1 MTERDKSGKFK
12 PGASGN
18 SKGRP
23 KGHGTAGKFRKQ
35 LETHADALIAKTVEL
50 ALEGDTTAL
59 RICMD
64 KILPSLKA
72 TAAPVQF
79 TVNTNNN
86 LTELGEGIIQAVGQ
100 GDLPP
105 DYGVQMLNGLGV
117 LANIRK
123 SDELSQR
130 VKELE
135 SEKQK

>member
-1 MTERDKSGKFK
+1 MTERDKLGKFK
-12 PGASGN
+12 PGTSGN

-23 KGHGTAGKFRKQ
+23 KGQGTAGKFRKQ

-72 TAAPVQF
+72 KAAPVQF
-79 TVNTNNN
+79 AVNTSNN

-105 DYGVQMLNGLGV
+105 
-117 LANIRK
+117 
-123 SDELSQR
+123 
-130 VKELE
+130 
-135 SEKQK
+135 